1 MALKDLVGTKSALAE
16 DAIES
21 IVRGLVTYDD
31 EAHEVALTPDGMRLG
46 NRAKLL
52 VYLTALLGWPFITEA
67 SVASD
72 AKPADI
78 EEATG
83 IAGGSLRPL
92 LRQLLEERLL
102 TCQKARYAVRSTSI
116 AAISAELAA
125 PGRTTARRRAPTR
138 RRKASA
144 APAT

>member
-16 DAIES
+16 EAIES
-21 IVRGLVTYDD
+21 IVRGFVTYDE
-31 EAHEVALTPDGMRLG
+31 EAHEVVLTPDGMNLG

-52 VYLTALLGWPFITEA
+52 VYLTALQGWPFVTA
-67 SVASD
+67 TSVSTD

-78 EEATG
+78 EKATG

-102 TCQKARYAVRSTSI
+102 TCHNALYAVRATSF

-125 PGRTTARRRAPTR
+125 PGATTLRKRTPARRRAPAKPT
-138 RRKASA
+138 A
-144 APAT
+144 